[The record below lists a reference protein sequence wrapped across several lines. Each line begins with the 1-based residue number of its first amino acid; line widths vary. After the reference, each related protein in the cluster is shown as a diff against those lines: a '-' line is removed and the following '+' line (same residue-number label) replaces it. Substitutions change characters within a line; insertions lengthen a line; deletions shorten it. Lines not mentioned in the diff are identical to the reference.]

1 MKRSKQPAAA
11 AALLPWRRRR
21 INGAVGI
28 ALLGFILPAA
38 AENAAPGV
46 PPQTDSEAVVKIDAA
61 TKSAIQGGLKFLAS
75 RQRLNGSWAIK
86 DGNAGHPVAV
96 TSYVLLAMMAAGNL
110 PDEGEYARNMAAG
123 VQFLL
128 DRVQPDGLFR
138 DVLGAS
144 YMYNHGMATIA
155 LAELYGESHAPSL
168 RPKLQAAISVIL
180 KSQNAAGGWR
190 YAPRPSDA
198 DVSVTVMQTVA
209 LRAAQEAGIS
219 IPQEPIDRAAGYV
232 RSCFVPASGGFA
244 YQARGTEPGYARTA
258 AAIYALQVM
267 GKYDDP
273 MVKAGS
279 AYLVAKYKIRD
290 RFWFYGSYYAAPA
303 QYMIGG
309 DVWRK
314 WYGAMKEMILPGIQR
329 SGDMVK
335 WKPGF
340 AETDVNDVL
349 LTAVNV
355 HILAMPNHYLPL
367 YQR

>member
-1 MKRSKQPAAA
+1 MAIALCGF
-11 AALLPWRRRR
+11 LLP
-21 INGAVGI
+21 IVSG
-28 ALLGFILPAA
+28 L
-38 AENAAPGV
+38 AAPV
-46 PPQTDSEAVVKIDAA
+46 APPQTDAEAVVKIDAA
-61 TKSAIQGGLKFLAS
+61 TRSAIEGGLKFLAS
-75 RQRLNGSWAIK
+75 KQQLNGSWALK
-86 DGNAGHPVAV
+86 DGSAGHPVAV

-110 PDEGEYARNMAAG
+110 PDEGEYSRHMAAG

-128 DRVQPDGLFR
+128 DRIQPDGLFR
-138 DVLGAS
+138 GVAGGT
-144 YMYNHGMATIA
+144 YMYNHGMATIV

-180 KSQNAAGGWR
+180 RSQNAAGGWR
-190 YAPRPSDA
+190 YTPRPSDA
-198 DVSVTVMQTVA
+198 DVSVTVMQAVG

-219 IPQEPIDRAAGYV
+219 IPQEPIDRAVGYV
-232 RSCFVPASGGFA
+232 RSCFMPATGGFV
-244 YQARGTEPGYARTA
+244 YQTGAKEPGYARTA
-258 AAIYALQVM
+258 AAIYALQVL

-279 AYLVAKYKIRD
+279 DYLVAKYKTRD

-309 DVWRK
+309 EVWRK
-314 WYGAMKEMILPGIQR
+314 WYAAMKEMLLPGIQR
-329 SGDMVK
+329 SGDMVS

-340 AETDVNDVL
+340 FDTDVNDVL